1 LLQLSFNPLYFSW
14 LLHWQAR
21 LCRNLH
27 DDFLQWLQLC
37 VTGLDHPMV
46 LPANP
51 MYLDTLLGGQEMWG
65 GVVPKIG
72 RNFVQVVSIE
82 GFHWNPHPAC

>member
-1 LLQLSFNPLYFSW
+1 
-14 LLHWQAR
+14 
-21 LCRNLH
+21 
-27 DDFLQWLQLC
+27 

-82 GFHWNPHPAC
+82 GFPLESSPAC